1 MRNVQ
6 KGFTL
11 IELVV
16 VIVILGILAVTA
28 LPKFIDLSGEAQQAA
43 VNGVAGALNSAAAV
57 NFGARTANG
66 TKGVA
71 IQACEAE
78 AGALQSGLPA
88 GYTITPKAFSS
99 VGVAVPCTV
108 TVGGPAP
115 APIYTGNFTA
125 IGIL

>member
-1 MRNVQ
+1 MRTVQ

-28 LPKFIDLSGEAQQAA
+28 LPKFIDLSADAQQAA

-57 NFGARTANG
+57 NFGARTANATKG
-66 TKGVA
+66 TK
-71 IQACEAE
+71 IQDCTDTKL
-78 AGALQSGLPA
+78 ALQSGLPA
-88 GYTITPKAFSS
+88 GYTIPS
-99 VGVAVPCTV
+99 VPATVTGAGVACTV
-108 TVGGPAP
+108 TIVNGGTT
-115 APIYTGNFTA
+115 YTGNFTT